1 MGILSQFK
9 HREEHRIGKFFD
21 YVDRFASPE
30 VDRIIV
36 EHFNAFAANKFL
48 GQVIV
53 GNLKRK
59 IANVCHIPQ
68 TPGMTNL
75 EFTKE
80 VMKLTDGAKRCLLVT
95 ILNDVC
101 KLGVMQEAQA
111 YEFLESELKRAP
123 KVALPSTDNDTPN
136 GALKN
141 NDEKEKTQ

>member
-9 HREEHRIGKFFD
+9 NREDHRIGRFFD
-21 YVDRFASPE
+21 YVDRFAVAE

-36 EHFNAFAANKFL
+36 EHFDAFAANKFL

-53 GNLKRK
+53 GNLKNK
-59 IANVCHIPQ
+59 IAKVCNIPM

-80 VMKLTDGAKRCLLVT
+80 VIKMTEGAKRCLLVT

-111 YEFLESELKRAP
+111 YDFLEGELKRAP
-123 KVALPSTDNDTPN
+123 KVALPSH
-136 GALKN
+136 N
-141 NDEKEKTQ
+141 NDNKKG

>member
-9 HREEHRIGKFFD
+9 HREENRIGKFFA
-21 YVDRFASPE
+21 YVDRFAAAE

-36 EHFNAFAANKFL
+36 EHFDAFAANKFL

-53 GNLKRK
+53 GNLKNK
-59 IANVCHIPQ
+59 IAKVCHIPM

-80 VMKLTDGAKRCLLVT
+80 VIKMTEGAKRCLLVT

-111 YEFLESELKRAP
+111 YNFLEEELKRAP
-123 KVALPSTDNDTPN
+123 KAASPSIENDKN
-136 GALKN
+136 GERK
-141 NDEKEKTQ
+141 Q